1 MQDKKFDIGDKIE
14 IICPDPHNT
23 GQHAEVIEVIGGFIR
38 VKLLTGFF
46 IGTTNMFLSRS
57 IRLVEEQNDCNS

>member
-1 MQDKKFDIGDKIE
+1 MQDNKFNIGNKVE

-23 GQHAEVIEVIGGFIR
+23 GQHAEVIEIIGNFIR

-46 IGTTNMFLSRS
+46 IGTTNIFLSRS
-57 IRLVEEQNDCNS
+57 IRLVE